1 MTTSVSH
8 GGYSEGGQDEIVV
21 IFHFWIYDNHYIY
34 GIYCLLLLS
43 KVVLSIASSA
53 VKGIHCDKAMYIYST
68 IKGYINLHAKYSSIA
83 TTVYRVLPQSDKELN
98 GQANGREDSLQ

>member
-1 MTTSVSH
+1 MRYLLFFIFGFTITT
-8 GGYSEGGQDEIVV
+8 I
-21 IFHFWIYDNHYIY
+21 IY

-43 KVVLSIASSA
+43 KAVLSIASSA

-68 IKGYINLHAKYSSIA
+68 IKDYINLHAKYSSIA
-83 TTVYRVLPQSDKELN
+83 TTVYRVLLQSDKELN